1 MDARVKTQAGAM
13 AGAADGAVKPTQAML
28 DLYNDYAH
36 DVIDRRTFMDR
47 LSKYA
52 VGGVTL
58 AMLTEVLMPKYASAL
73 QVAENDSRIIAERV
87 EYDSPEGAG
96 KQGKKMGAYVVR
108 PATGPAKLPALLI
121 VHENRGLNPHVADV
135 ARRAALSGFLAFAPD
150 ALYPLGGYP
159 GTDDEGRTMQASR
172 NGPEMLEDFVAAARL
187 LLTHPHSNGKA
198 GVTGFCYGGGVSN
211 QVAIRVPE
219 ISAAVPYYGA
229 AGAAE
234 DAGKVRAPVFVVL
247 AENDERVNAGY
258 PAWEAALKAAGKS
271 VSVKTYPGTM
281 HGFHNDTTP
290 RFEPEQARLAW
301 NDTLSFFYKH
311 LV

>member
-1 MDARVKTQAGAM
+1 MDASLKSGAEQAGGTARVKL
-13 AGAADGAVKPTQAML
+13 KPTQAML

-73 QVAENDSRIIAERV
+73 QVSENDSRIVVERV
-87 EYDSPEGAG
+87 EYDSPDGAG

-108 PATGPAKLPALLI
+108 PATRALKLPALLI
-121 VHENRGLNPHVADV
+121 VHENRGLNPHIADV
-135 ARRAALSGFLAFAPD
+135 ARKAALSGYLAFAPD

-172 NGPEMLEDFVAAARL
+172 DGGEMLQDFVAAAKL
-187 LLTHPHSNGKA
+187 LLTHPQSTGKV

-211 QVAIRVPE
+211 QIAIRVPE

-234 DAGKVRAPVFVVL
+234 DAGKVKAPIFVVL

-258 PAWEAALKAAGKS
+258 PAWEAALKAAGKE

-290 RFEPEQARLAW
+290 RFDSEQARLAW
-301 NDTLSFFYKH
+301 NDTLSFFSKH
-311 LV
+311 LS